1 MSSVKIPNTARFLLF
16 GPVIG
21 GNDRL
26 RFGQLKQALGQ
37 GNLRAAGQAASAWVQ
52 EEGWRFLPQ
61 RLLERRQDDRDDREF
76 DARYGVDSAPAFV
89 DPADVQ
95 GTNFDG
101 QYFYLA
107 STVAKFRRMLA
118 KLKVRHEDFTF
129 IDLGSGKG
137 RTVLLAGERPFKRV
151 VGVEYSRPL
160 HETAQQNVEKYP
172 LKKAG
177 HFELVLSDV
186 AAYDFPP
193 GPLVV
198 YNYNS
203 FGDEVL
209 TRVLENLN
217 RSARAQSR
225 PIFLIFLN
233 LGYFNPAGEEAGLV
247 AGEALLN
254 RHHFTLRWMS
264 EKYRLYEWVA

>member
-1 MSSVKIPNTARFLLF
+1 MSSVKIPSTSRFLLF

-26 RFGQLKQALGQ
+26 RFDQMKQALGQ
-37 GNLRAAGQAASAWVQ
+37 GNLRAASQAASIWVQ
-52 EEGWRFLPQ
+52 EEWWRFSPL
-61 RLLERRQDDRDDREF
+61 RLLQRRQDDRDDREF
-76 DARYGVDSAPAFV
+76 DERYGIDSALAFL

-95 GTNFDG
+95 GDNFDG

-118 KLKVRHEDFTF
+118 RLKVRHEDFTF

-137 RTVLLAGERPFKRV
+137 RTVLLAGERPFKCV

-160 HETAQQNVEKYP
+160 HEIAQQNVEKYP

-177 HFELVLSDV
+177 SFELVLSDV

-193 GPLVV
+193 GPLLV

-217 RSARAQSR
+217 RSARAETRQ
-225 PIFLIFLN
+225 IFLVFLN
-233 LGYFNPAGEEAGLV
+233 LGYFNPAGEEVGLA

-254 RHHFTLRWMS
+254 RHHWVLREVF

>member
-1 MSSVKIPNTARFLLF
+1 MSSVKIPSTARFLLF

-26 RFGQLKQALGQ
+26 RLSQIKQALGQ
-37 GNLRAAGQAASAWVQ
+37 GELRAAGQAATAWVQ
-52 EEGWRFLPQ
+52 EEGWRFSPQ
-61 RLLERRQDDRDDREF
+61 RLLQRRQDDRDDREF
-76 DARYGVDSAPAFV
+76 DERYGVDSALAFV
-89 DPADVQ
+89 NAEDVQ
-95 GTNFDG
+95 GDNFNG

-118 KLKVRHEDFTF
+118 RLKVRHEDFTF

-137 RTVLLAGERPFKRV
+137 RTVLLAGERPFRRV
-151 VGVEYSRPL
+151 IGVEYSRAL
-160 HETAQQNVEKYP
+160 HEIAEQNIEKYP

-177 HFELVLSDV
+177 SFELVLSDV
-186 AAYDFPP
+186 AAYEFPP
-193 GPLVV
+193 GPLLI

-209 TRVLENLN
+209 TRVLENLS
-217 RSARAQSR
+217 RSARAQPR
-225 PIFLIFLN
+225 QIFLIFLN
-233 LGYFNPAGEEAGLV
+233 LGYFNPAGEEAGLA

-254 RHHFTLRWMS
+254 RHQLVLRS
-264 EKYRLYEWVA
+264 VFEKYRMYEWVA

>member
-1 MSSVKIPNTARFLLF
+1 MSSVKIPSTSRFLLF

-21 GNDRL
+21 SNDRL

-37 GNLRAAGQAASAWVQ
+37 GDLQAASQAASTWVQ
-52 EEGWRFLPQ
+52 EEGWRFSPL
-61 RLLERRQDDRDDREF
+61 RLLQRRQDDRDDREF
-76 DARYGVDSAPAFV
+76 DERYGIDSALAYV
-89 DPADVQ
+89 DPTDVQ
-95 GTNFDG
+95 GDNFNG

-107 STVAKFRRMLA
+107 STVARFRRMLDR
-118 KLKVRHEDFTF
+118 LKVRHEDFTF

-151 VGVEYSRPL
+151 VGVEYSRSL
-160 HETAQQNVEKYP
+160 HEIAQQNIEKYP

-177 HFELVLSDV
+177 SFELVLSDV

-193 GPLVV
+193 GQLIV

-209 TRVLENLN
+209 TRVLENLD
-217 RSARAQSR
+217 RSVRAQPR
-225 PIFLIFLN
+225 QIFLIFLN
-233 LGYFNPAGEEAGLV
+233 LGYFNPAGEEAGLA

-254 RHHFTLRWMS
+254 RHHFVLRWVF
-264 EKYRLYEWVA
+264 EKYRIYEWVA

>member
-1 MSSVKIPNTARFLLF
+1 MPSVKIPSTSRFLLF

-26 RFGQLKQALGQ
+26 RLSQIKQALGQ

-52 EEGWRFLPQ
+52 EEGWRFSPQ
-61 RLLERRQDDRDDREF
+61 RVLQRRQDDRDDLEF
-76 DARYGVDSAPAFV
+76 DERYGVDTALAYV
-89 DPADVQ
+89 YPADVQ
-95 GTNFDG
+95 GDNFNE

-107 STVAKFRRMLA
+107 STVARFRRLLA
-118 KLKVRHEDFTF
+118 KLKVRHEEFTF

-137 RTVLLAGERPFKRV
+137 RTVLLAGERPFRRV

-160 HETAQQNVEKYP
+160 HEISLQNIEKYP

-177 HFELVLSDV
+177 SFEVVLSDV

-193 GPLVV
+193 GPLLV

-209 TRVLENLN
+209 THVLENLN
-217 RSARAQSR
+217 RSARAQPRQIS
-225 PIFLIFLN
+225 LIFLN
-233 LGYFNPAGEEAGLV
+233 LGYFHPTGEEAGLV
-247 AGEALLN
+247 SGEALLN
-254 RHHFTLRWMS
+254 RHHFVLRWVF
-264 EKYRLYEWVA
+264 EKYRLYELVV

>member
-1 MSSVKIPNTARFLLF
+1 MPSVKIPSTARFLLF

-26 RFGQLKQALGQ
+26 RLGQLKQALGQ
-37 GNLRAAGQAASAWVQ
+37 GNLRAAGQAASTWVQ
-52 EEGWRFLPQ
+52 EEGWRFSPL
-61 RLLERRQDDRDDREF
+61 RLLQRRQDDRDDREF
-76 DARYGVDSAPAFV
+76 DERYGVDSAPAGV
-89 DPADVQ
+89 NLADVQ
-95 GTNFDG
+95 GDNFDG
-101 QYFYLA
+101 RYFYLA

-118 KLKVRHEDFTF
+118 ELKVRHEDFTF

-137 RTVLLAGERPFKRV
+137 RTVLLAGERPFRRV
-151 VGVEYSRPL
+151 IGVEYSRAL
-160 HETAQQNVEKYP
+160 HEIAQQNIKKYP

-177 HFELVLSDV
+177 SFELVLSDV

-209 TRVLENLN
+209 TCVLENLD
-217 RSARAQSR
+217 RSARAQPR
-225 PIFLIFLN
+225 QIFLVFLN
-233 LGYFNPAGEEAGLV
+233 LGHFNPTGEYAGLV
-247 AGEALLN
+247 AGEALLA
-254 RHHFTLRWMS
+254 RHHFVLRWVF
-264 EKYRLYEWVA
+264 EKYRAYEWVA

>member
-1 MSSVKIPNTARFLLF
+1 MSSVKIPSTSRFLLF

-21 GNDRL
+21 SNDRL
-26 RFGQLKQALGQ
+26 RFSQIKQALGQ
-37 GNLRAAGQAASAWVQ
+37 GNLRAAGRATASWVQ
-52 EEGWRFLPQ
+52 EEGWRFSPQ
-61 RLLERRQDDRDDREF
+61 RLLQRRQDDRDDREF
-76 DARYGVDSAPAFV
+76 DARYGIDSALAFV

-95 GTNFDG
+95 GSNFNG

-107 STVAKFRRMLA
+107 STVAKFRRMLDR
-118 KLKVRHEDFTF
+118 LDIRHEDFTF

-151 VGVEYSRPL
+151 VGVEYSRSL
-160 HETAQQNVEKYP
+160 HEIAQQNIEKYP

-177 HFELVLSDV
+177 SFESVLSDV

-193 GPLVV
+193 GPLLV

-209 TRVLENLN
+209 AQVLENLD
-217 RSARAQSR
+217 RAAQAQPR
-225 PIFLIFLN
+225 QVLLIFLN
-233 LGYFNPAGEEAGLV
+233 LGYFHPAGEDVGRV

-254 RHHFTLRWMS
+254 RHHFVLRRVF
-264 EKYRLYEWVA
+264 EKYRIYEWVA

>member
-1 MSSVKIPNTARFLLF
+1 MPSVKIPSTARFFLV

-37 GNLRAAGQAASAWVQ
+37 GNLRAAGQAARSWVQ
-52 EEGWRFLPQ
+52 EEGWGFSPQ
-61 RLLERRQDDRDDREF
+61 RLLQRRQDDRDDREF
-76 DARYGVDSAPAFV
+76 DERYGVDSALAYV
-89 DPADVQ
+89 DSADVQ
-95 GTNFDG
+95 GDNFNG

-107 STVAKFRRMLA
+107 STVAKFRRMLDR
-118 KLKVRHEDFTF
+118 LKVRHEDFTF

-151 VGVEYSRPL
+151 VGVEYSRAL
-160 HETAQQNVEKYP
+160 HEIAQQNVEKYP

-177 HFELVLSDV
+177 NFELVLNDV
-186 AAYDFPP
+186 AAYNFPP
-193 GPLVV
+193 SPLVV

-217 RSARAQSR
+217 RSAQAQPR
-225 PIFLIFLN
+225 QILLIFLN
-233 LGYFNPAGEEAGLV
+233 LGYFNPAGEEAGLA

-254 RHHFTLRWMS
+254 RHHFVLRWIF
-264 EKYRLYEWVA
+264 EKYRMYELVA